1 MKIRRQAYCGG
12 GSRPMDLSNRV
23 DEQIG
28 GRMRS
33 QRLALGM
40 SPEQLAR
47 ALGATV
53 QQILHWEAGLTRI
66 ATFEVDSSFFFA
78 TAPPT
83 ALMGEAGSKD
93 GISPQPLSGS
103 IAPSDHSRMMRAFVN
118 IRRREFREALV
129 KLVETIAETDAES
142 GKSSTRDASYR

>member
-66 ATFEVDSSFFFA
+66 GAYYLQKLAATFEVDSSFFFA

-93 GISPQPLSGS
+93 GTSPQPLSGS
-103 IAPSDHSRMMRAFVN
+103 IAPSDHSRMMRA
-118 IRRREFREALV
+118 
-129 KLVETIAETDAES
+129 
-142 GKSSTRDASYR
+142 